1 MSAVRETLA
10 EFFERVFENMNIM
23 TRNVETL
30 NRIRLELAELE
41 AKAQELDRREK
52 GALVVNENVLG
63 VDYLMCSNCGAL
75 AGNKYCDNCGF
86 KLNFPESE
94 DE

>member
-1 MSAVRETLA
+1 MERNLVREAIEKYVPKTLFKGQQ
-10 EFFERVFENMNIM
+10 ENFELLHIM
-23 TRNVETL
+23 KQL
-30 NRIRLELAELE
+30 DQLE
-41 AKAQELDRREK
+41 AKAQELDRREN